1 MHPSIQQHA
10 RAPPVAVVR
19 IPVSRVMRPAR
30 APASFLLTTMGI
42 TIHYYTDV
50 AHPLDPAKARDQ
62 YEKAVALTRMVGR
75 RLGWAFRGRVR
86 RTAHPYTAFAKDGTS
101 TDGVGTVHA
110 ALWDPDP
117 GSETFALEWVE
128 ETGILPYC
136 FVKTQYALNRVRVH
150 AAIVTLLDRLNRLVF
165 DGRLVVSDEGHF
177 AETRS
182 VDQLAARFGENEA
195 VIRSMLN
202 ALRSQGWSVAS
213 PLDEQPDGDTSSP
226 ATS

>member
-1 MHPSIQQHA
+1 
-10 RAPPVAVVR
+10 
-19 IPVSRVMRPAR
+19 
-30 APASFLLTTMGI
+30 MGI

-50 AHPLDPAKARDQ
+50 AHPLDPATAAAQ

-75 RLGWAFRGRVR
+75 RLGWTFRGRVR
-86 RTAHPYTAFAKDGTS
+86 KEQHPYTAFGKDGTS

-128 ETGILPYC
+128 GTGILPYC

-150 AAIVTLLDRLNRLVF
+150 ASIVTLLDRLNRLVF
-165 DGRLVVSDEGHF
+165 DGKLVVHDEGHF

-182 VDQLAARFGENEA
+182 VDALAARFGENEA
-195 VIRSMLN
+195 VVRSMLD
-202 ALRSQGWSVAS
+202 ALRKQGWSVAS
-213 PLDEQPDGDTSSP
+213 PLDEQPGDDASSSTST
-226 ATS
+226 AA